1 MPLFVSRPNPVAF
14 TQLEIR
20 SAERFSLA
28 SDNSH
33 AFLSLLLPFFLVRYV
48 FAGRD
53 AGENSFVCSGVPEV
67 RLRGL
72 CAAARRIVKQDEET
86 RSFVRSLRFRFV
98 ISGVVVNSV
107 PRPQRTA

>member
-1 MPLFVSRPNPVAF
+1 MPLFVSRLSVRPNPVAF

-20 SAERFSLA
+20 PAERFSLA

-33 AFLSLLLPFFLVRYV
+33 AFLSLSLLRRICPFPFFLVRYV

-53 AGENSFVCSGVPEV
+53 AGENSFVCSGVLEV

-86 RSFVRSLRFRFV
+86 RPFVPFDFV
-98 ISGVVVNSV
+98 S
-107 PRPQRTA
+107 